1 MKTFLLGLGIGL
13 GVSFLVAPASGDVTR
28 SKLWNRISRNS
39 EWFEEG
45 AGRIE
50 MQLASRE
57 RGKVLKLRKA
67 RQARARRRASE
78 VHREIH

>member
-39 EWFEEG
+39 EWFKEG
-45 AGRIE
+45 ADRSE

-57 RGKVLKLRKA
+57 R
-67 RQARARRRASE
+67 RQGVE
-78 VHREIH
+78 VEESSPGSSTAEGE